1 MSSETAPLSV
11 DVVVRQPD
19 VAVVSIGGDLDMDTA
34 TELHYQLAN
43 QIAHG
48 RRNLVLD
55 LSAVPFMDSSGL
67 NIILRTLQEARR
79 IEGSVQVVAP
89 TPAVRRIL
97 ELTGVALAMPIR
109 DTVDAAVLGVAE
121 AVEAASR
128 GALEDGEAVIGGSE
142 S

>member
-1 MSSETAPLSV
+1 MSSETAPLSL

-79 IEGSVQVVAP
+79 IDGSVQVAAP

-109 DTVDAAVLGVAE
+109 DAVDEAVLGVAD
-121 AVEAASR
+121 AVEAAKR
-128 GALEDGEAVIGGSE
+128 GTLEDEQAVMGSPE

>member
-1 MSSETAPLSV
+1 MSSETAPLSI
-11 DVVVRQPD
+11 DVAVRQPD
-19 VAVVSIGGDLDMDTA
+19 VAVVSVGGDLDVDTA

-79 IEGSVQVVAP
+79 IGGSVQVAAP
-89 TPAVRRIL
+89 TSAVRRIL
-97 ELTGVALAMPIR
+97 ELTGVGLATPIR
-109 DTVDAAVLGVAE
+109 ETVDEAMRGVAD
-121 AVEAASR
+121 AVETAKR
-128 GALEDGEAVIGGSE
+128 GRQDDEPAVDRAED
-142 S
+142 